1 MMTWAKISVGWW
13 KSKSKR
19 QSKMPD
25 DDKSSFLKKIFRL
38 EALGCFWSVKYDIHL
53 FLKLSR
59 LMMLDRLRY
68 DYLWRK
74 NVLLYFGQG
83 LLTTARASYS
93 IRELMKP
100 TMKTGAKGS
109 SSKYSINQAVSKSE
123 IFWSSADNIAQK
135 YFELMAVIT
144 LCFLTT
150 WAGQLK
156 ICSIWV
162 IFGLIYVF

>member
-1 MMTWAKISVGWW
+1 
-13 KSKSKR
+13 
-19 QSKMPD
+19 MPD
-25 DDKSSFLKKIFRL
+25 DDCSFLKNFFRL
-38 EALGCFWSVKYDIHL
+38 LQPLGCFWSVKYDIHL

-83 LLTTARASYS
+83 LLQTARASYS

-100 TMKTGAKGS
+100 TMKTGAKGN

-123 IFWSSADNIAQK
+123 IFWSSADKLRK
-135 YFELMAVIT
+135 YFELMALIT
-144 LCFLTT
+144 LCFF
-150 WAGQLK
+150 QH
-156 ICSIWV
+156 
-162 IFGLIYVF
+162 GLGN

>member
-1 MMTWAKISVGWW
+1 
-13 KSKSKR
+13 
-19 QSKMPD
+19 MPD
-25 DDKSSFLKKIFRL
+25 DDCSFLKKFFRL
-38 EALGCFWSVKYDIHL
+38 LQPLGCFWSVKYDIHL

-59 LMMLDRLRY
+59 LMMLARLRY

-83 LLTTARASYS
+83 LLTARASYS

-123 IFWSSADNIAQK
+123 IFWSSADKLRK
-135 YFELMAVIT
+135 YFELMALIT
-144 LCFLTT
+144 LCFLQHEL
-150 WAGQLK
+150 GN
-156 ICSIWV
+156 
-162 IFGLIYVF
+162 

>member
-1 MMTWAKISVGWW
+1 
-13 KSKSKR
+13 
-19 QSKMPD
+19 MPD
-25 DDKSSFLKKIFRL
+25 DDRSSFLKKHFRL
-38 EALGCFWSVKYDIHL
+38 EPLGCFWSVKYDIHL

-68 DYLWRK
+68 DYLWRR

-83 LLTTARASYS
+83 LLTARASYS

-144 LCFLTT
+144 LCFLQHEL
-150 WAGQLK
+150 GN
-156 ICSIWV
+156 
-162 IFGLIYVF
+162 

>member
-1 MMTWAKISVGWW
+1 
-13 KSKSKR
+13 
-19 QSKMPD
+19 MPD
-25 DDKSSFLKKIFRL
+25 DDRSSFLKKHFRL
-38 EALGCFWSVKYDIHL
+38 EPLGCFWSVKYDIHL

-68 DYLWRK
+68 DYLWRR

-83 LLTTARASYS
+83 LLTARASYS

-144 LCFLTT
+144 LCFLQHELGN
-150 WAGQLK
+150 WKFVPNELHSAQY
-156 ICSIWV
+156 ICI
-162 IFGLIYVF
+162 LN

>member
-1 MMTWAKISVGWW
+1 
-13 KSKSKR
+13 
-19 QSKMPD
+19 
-25 DDKSSFLKKIFRL
+25 
-38 EALGCFWSVKYDIHL
+38 
-53 FLKLSR
+53 
-59 LMMLDRLRY
+59 MMLDRLRY

-83 LLTTARASYS
+83 LLTARASYS

-135 YFELMAVIT
+135 YFELMALIT
-144 LCFLTT
+144 LCFL
-150 WAGQLK
+150 QH
-156 ICSIWV
+156 
-162 IFGLIYVF
+162 GLGN